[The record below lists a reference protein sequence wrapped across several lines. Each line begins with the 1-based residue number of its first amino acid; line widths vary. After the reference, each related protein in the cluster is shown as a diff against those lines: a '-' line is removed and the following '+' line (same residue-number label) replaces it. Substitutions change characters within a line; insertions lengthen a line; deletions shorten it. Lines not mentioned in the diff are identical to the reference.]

1 MDCVIWEANSNNL
14 QDGFHVRH
22 PKHRNQHSS
31 FVDPTI
37 TSKVFLL
44 WVTIRD
50 IEEASSKYIS
60 RLRSPYPINTESFFH
75 QRLTGTSRSLPPSEK
90 KFEIHLAILWPFFT
104 PSVRTA
110 RSMVIT
116 PVKAGILKPAFT
128 EAVTTI
134 TPIVLNQFHPF
145 VSFALS
151 NLSILFL
158 WTKWFHSQVISC
170 FIASSSF

>member
-90 KFEIHLAILWPFFT
+90 KIWNPSSYPLTVFYTLCQNCQVYGHNAGKSRNPEACVHWGGDHNHTNCSKPISPICVFRLVESFDTFLMNKMISFT
-104 PSVRTA
+104 SHF
-110 RSMVIT
+110 
-116 PVKAGILKPAFT
+116 L
-128 EAVTTI
+128 
-134 TPIVLNQFHPF
+134 FH
-145 VSFALS
+145 
-151 NLSILFL
+151 
-158 WTKWFHSQVISC
+158 C
-170 FIASSSF
+170 